1 MLSFCSV
8 NIVFWFGRE
17 SKESESVC
25 VCLGEQWSKE
35 IGEKNKSLGRERGV
49 KCGFIVLVV
58 WFFCGCELEH
68 TSMMM
73 DHG

>member
-49 KCGFIVLVV
+49 KCGFIV
-58 WFFCGCELEH
+58 
-68 TSMMM
+68 
-73 DHG
+73 